1 MANEKL
7 QKKLGEKRSMI
18 SIRGAVVDV
27 YLLHDYV

>member
-1 MANEKL
+1 MAHEKTP

-27 YLLHDYV
+27 YLHDYV